1 MKPQREGN
9 KLGNWSSKETK
20 ALETHDDRFQGLHEF
35 FCDKHLGFNLTCA
48 GILSKYIGF
57 NKIKY
62 TVN

>member
-1 MKPQREGN
+1 MGD
-9 KLGNWSSKETK
+9 WSRKETK
-20 ALETHDDRFQGLHEF
+20 ALETHDDRFQGLREF
-35 FCDKHLGFNLTCA
+35 FCDKQLGFNLTFA